1 MSNQGDK
8 TVEVIDTASHRVLK
22 AIPVG
27 TNPHFLVLGPDG
39 RIWGTNTGGTDIYVI
54 DPGTQDKI
62 ASINVGPSP
71 QQIAFG
77 FKGLQG
83 PNAYVTVAGL
93 NRVVVLSADRPPA
106 NAMDVGLLGEL
117 VEAVERLAQEV
128 PRALVLTG
136 RPGFFSAGADLKAV
150 PGYGPEQQRAMI
162 TGINR
167 MALGVYDLPC
177 PVVGAITGHAIAGG
191 LVLALCTDVRVASS
205 EGRYGLTEV
214 KVGVPY
220 PQAAIGVV
228 AAELAPHSA
237 RALALGNQLIGAD
250 ECLRLG
256 VFDELAEP
264 EVTIDRAV
272 AAAAGLA
279 AVPARSFELTK
290 LELRR
295 PYLEAIRQRSAVVDP
310 DVDAAWKSDAALKA
324 IDLYVEGLRSR
335 R

>member
-1 MSNQGDK
+1 MEYVALRD
-8 TVEVIDTASHRVLK
+8 H
-22 AIPVG
+22 
-27 TNPHFLVLGPDG
+27 DG
-39 RIWGTNTGGTDIYVI
+39 G
-54 DPGTQDKI
+54 
-62 ASINVGPSP
+62 
-71 QQIAFG
+71 
-77 FKGLQG
+77 
-83 PNAYVTVAGL
+83 
-93 NRVVVLSADRPPA
+93 VVVLSADRPPA

-117 VEAVERLAQEV
+117 VEAVERLAHEV
-128 PRALVLTG
+128 PRALVLAG

-264 EVTIDRAV
+264 DRVLARALELAAELAAFPPEVYARTKRELRHAASARLH
-272 AAAAGLA
+272 AAAAEDPLLA
-279 AVPARSFELTK
+279 R
-290 LELRR
+290 
-295 PYLEAIRQRSAVVDP
+295 
-310 DVDAAWKSDAALKA
+310 W
-324 IDLYVEGLRSR
+324 IDDRGAP
-335 R
+335 